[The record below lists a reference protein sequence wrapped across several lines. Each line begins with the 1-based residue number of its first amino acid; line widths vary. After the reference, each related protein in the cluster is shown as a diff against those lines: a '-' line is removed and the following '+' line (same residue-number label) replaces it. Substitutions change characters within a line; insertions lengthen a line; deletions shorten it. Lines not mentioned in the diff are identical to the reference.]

1 MNDVLNEQPINVFVV
16 IAKTLEGWKN
26 PGTEEGKSVLMEHYK
41 WAAELKANN
50 KIILAGPTDFELT
63 STNKINPIGHTTGI
77 IVLNVNSREEAIEWA
92 EKDPFHINR
101 YRNNKV
107 HSFKISITDKTIFE
121 TLQKITNQP

>member
-1 MNDVLNEQPINVFVV
+1 
-16 IAKTLEGWKN
+16 
-26 PGTEEGKSVLMEHYK
+26 
-41 WAAELKANN
+41 
-50 KIILAGPTDFELT
+50 LT